1 MTTDVEMV
9 PEVTQELP
17 ANEPVN
23 AEAISAPPEPEAI
36 ETQAPPEQPKVP
48 RSGIELQQA
57 YDAGEPLSNDERAN
71 LREHQRAEDNRA
83 RAAQYARQQQQE
95 NAARVQKLRSEFP
108 DRLANKAIAE
118 IQAAVDEGR
127 NISPTLLKSYLKEE
141 ADSLLAEIEPAVLM
155 PRDAGLK
162 AQIAGLVQEMGGD
175 PRLSLQYMADNGFS
189 FDDVVQAYGEAR
201 EERGKR
207 QAPGAQDA
215 AKLRAEVTQLKA
227 EVERLTGERGKSAPG
242 AGGREATASAAELSY
257 EKIQKM
263 TATQLKDV
271 PDDIL
276 LSALSPKGK

>member
-23 AEAISAPPEPEAI
+23 AEAISAPLEPEAI
-36 ETQAPPEQPKVP
+36 ETQAPPEQPRVP

-57 YDAGEPLSNDERAN
+57 YDAGEPLSNEERTN

-83 RAAQYARQQQQE
+83 RAAQFARQQQQE

-108 DRLANKAIAE
+108 DRLTNKAIAE

-162 AQIAGLVQEMGGD
+162 AQIAGLVQELGGD

-215 AKLRAEVTQLKA
+215 AKLRTENAALKA
-227 EVERLTGERGKSAPG
+227 EVERLTGGRGKGAPG
-242 AGGREATASAAELSY
+242 AGGREATTANREVTLDYVQNASLDE
-257 EKIQKM
+257 IQRI
-263 TATQLKDV
+263 LKE
-271 PDDIL
+271 
-276 LSALSPKGK
+276 A

>member
-1 MTTDVEMV
+1 MTTDVETV

-57 YDAGEPLSNDERAN
+57 YDAGEALSSEEKGT

-83 RAAQYARQQQQE
+83 RAAQFARQQQQQ
-95 NAARVQKLRSEFP
+95 NAERVQKLRSEFP
-108 DRLANKAIAE
+108 DRLTNKAIAE

-162 AQIAGLVQEMGGD
+162 AQIARLVQEMGGD

-215 AKLRAEVTQLKA
+215 AKLRTENAALKA

-242 AGGREATASAAELSY
+242 AGGREATTANREVTLDYVQNASLDELQR
-257 EKIQKM
+257 I
-263 TATQLKDV
+263 LKE
-271 PDDIL
+271 
-276 LSALSPKGK
+276 A